1 MYLPND
7 LISKFVKITKDD
19 KKTKTE
25 TTVYGTIVDSDGK
38 KYVRF
43 DGAEQN
49 QITPVV
55 MTVDAEDGERVSVL
69 LKDHVATVTGNLT
82 SPAVRTDT
90 VKDAMKDIE
99 EGGKTAKNF
108 MEFDPYDGLQ
118 VGNKT
123 SGVWSGF
130 RAQIK
135 DGEYNILDAAGKVVA
150 SYGEKL
156 IELGKNAV
164 DAVINLCGGKGR
176 IDYVTDADDN
186 TDYIQVSSDR
196 VRLKSSKMSSLYSM
210 FTDNSTRWEKSA
222 VNVTPNKIEIYA
234 SECIDPGAPEHVNSW
249 QTTKATIESG
259 NVAID
264 TPGSMRFNCEGVYDR
279 QGKLVSV
286 ERGSSGIWN
295 YSKWS
300 DGTVELWGAYDVLDV
315 NCIGALGSM
324 FRTEALQPDDFP
336 FLVYNPQ
343 LVASYE
349 TTGYGAILWATTKT
363 TASSPPSYYLLRP
376 VSGTIVYGQI
386 IFHVTGTWV

>member
-1 MYLPND
+1 MLLPSD

-19 KKTKTE
+19 TKAKTE
-25 TTVYGTIVDSDGK
+25 TTIYGTVIESNGA

-43 DGAEQN
+43 DGAEEN
-49 QITPVV
+49 QLTPAV

-69 LKDHVATVTGNLT
+69 LKDHIATVTGNIS

-90 VKDAMKDIE
+90 VDDIKKDSGI
-99 EGGKTAKNF
+99 AKNF

-123 SGVWSGF
+123 SGTWSGF

-135 DGEYNILDAAGKVVA
+135 AGEYNILDAAGKVVA

-249 QTTKATIESG
+249 QTTKATINSG
-259 NVAID
+259 NVTID
-264 TPGSMRFNCEGVYDR
+264 TPGLIRFNCKGVYVGSGR
-279 QGKLVSV
+279 LVSV
-286 ERGSSGIWN
+286 ERGSSGIWT

-300 DGTVELWGAYDVLDV
+300 DGTVDLWGTYYVIDQA
-315 NCIGALGSM
+315 CTTALGSM
-324 FRTEALQPDDFP
+324 YRTAVFYPDSFP
-336 FLVYNPQ
+336 FLVYNPK

-349 TTGYGAILWATTKT
+349 TSGYGAMLWATTDT
-363 TASSPPSYYLLRP
+363 TTSAPPNYYLLRP
-376 VSGTIVYGQI
+376 VSGTIVYGKI
-386 IFHVTGTWV
+386 IFHVTGTWA